1 MVPPAQHQQRPL
13 KVANNVKQPYNHGGW
28 HEDSPG
34 LWSRGCAAGETGVSY
49 NQNVRDGH
57 TELTLHVDF
66 STTIPT
72 NELIQRVRN
81 TWLLCHATHPEVAI
95 QVSTGTELPQR
106 MSFET
111 LKSESD
117 AADWL
122 KETFHVVSNQSAGD
136 VTRMT
141 YSRRL
146 PTKGK
151 RTMLY
156 LVTKGA
162 AYPDQP
168 EKHCLVWNISHTLA
182 DIYSVVQW
190 FNYVLT
196 TITEI
201 PGDRD
206 LTVSELDY
214 SSPGLYDRLPV
225 TPMTPYEDQYK
236 PTAEQKQT
244 AIDGA
249 VAQGEL
255 YAQKMSQSISMTPSP
270 SAPLRPHGTH
280 CIRLQYTLSESQS
293 LLSALQSE
301 RLSITFAA
309 AAAVLLAVKQTYGKG
324 HEKGAL
330 LGMTRNAR
338 RWVSTELKEEG
349 GYRVP
354 CASDTVFLWIPFQEA
369 WFSPASSTRDTI
381 LSLGRA
387 IRSALGPHL
396 TGPHYLAALSFQA
409 ERFVEGLKKE
419 GEPVPAPQ
427 APGFSPQGALPLQ
440 KYFKSSDGRA
450 AIEAHD
456 WVHTGRQI
464 NPSAWVGMFSLW
476 ERVTLSMG
484 FDVKYYEP
492 QQMEGFM
499 GAVKRNLGSVV
510 TRGDREGVAAKL

>member
-1 MVPPAQHQQRPL
+1 MAPPAQHQQQPPN
-13 KVANNVKQPYNHGGW
+13 VANNVKQPYNHGGW
-28 HEDSPG
+28 HADSPG
-34 LWSRGCAAGETGVSY
+34 LWSRDCAAGETGVSY

-57 TELTLHVDF
+57 TELTLYVDF
-66 STTIPT
+66 TTNLPT

-81 TWLLCHATHPEVAI
+81 TWLLAHATHPEVAI

-106 MSFET
+106 MHFET

-122 KETFHVVSNQSAGD
+122 NETFHVITNQSASD

-156 LVTKGA
+156 LVTKSA

-168 EKHCLVWNISHTLA
+168 DKHCLVWNISHTLA

-190 FNYVLT
+190 FNYILR

-206 LTVSELDY
+206 LAVSELDY
-214 SSPGLYDRLPV
+214 SSLIDRLPV
-225 TPMTPYEDQYK
+225 TPMTPYEEQYK
-236 PTAEQKQT
+236 PTAEQKQK
-244 AIDGA
+244 AIAGA

-255 YAQKMSQSISMTPSP
+255 YAEKMSQSIAMYPEPDAQSRT
-270 SAPLRPHGTH
+270 HGTH
-280 CIRLQYTLSESQS
+280 CIRLQYTLSESQA

-309 AAAVLLAVKQTYGKG
+309 AAAVVLAVKQTYGRG
-324 HEKGAL
+324 HETGAL

-354 CASDTVFLWIPFQEA
+354 CASDTVFLWIPFRKE
-369 WFSPASSTRDTI
+369 WFAPGSAFSTRDTI
-381 LSLGRA
+381 LAIGRA
-387 IRSALGPHL
+387 IREALGPHL
-396 TGPHYLAALSFQA
+396 TGPHYLAAMSFQA

-440 KYFKSSDGRA
+440 KHFKSQMAS
-450 AIEAHD
+450 IEAQD

-492 QQMEGFM
+492 SRMEGFM
-499 GAVKRNLGSVV
+499 ATVKRNLGAVV
-510 TRGDREGVAAKL
+510 TRGDKVGFAAKL